1 MVSWVRQLAE
11 CDLVCGHTGGERM
24 GGKERRYIA
33 YLVRLWQIERE
44 GQLVWQASLEDS
56 RTGKR
61 QGFSS
66 VEALFDFVR
75 RQMDSTPAS
84 RGDKDETDESG

>member
-1 MVSWVRQLAE
+1 MSE
-11 CDLVCGHTGGERM
+11 
-24 GGKERRYIA
+24 KERRYIA
-33 YLVRLWQIERE
+33 YLMRLWQIEKK
-44 GQLVWQASLEDS
+44 GQLVWQASLEDA

-75 RQMDSTPAS
+75 QQMNSTTATS
-84 RGDKDETDESG
+84 RAENEADEPE